1 MREALWIAL
10 VVLLVVLVWLQF
22 RGVTALR
29 DWGVAPSRAVITLR
43 AVNTVAVIALVIF
56 AYLKWVS

>member
-1 MREALWIAL
+1 VREALWIAL
-10 VVLLVVLVWLQF
+10 GALLVALVWLQL

-29 DWGVAPSRAVITLR
+29 DWGVTPSRAVLTLR
-43 AVNTVAVIALVIF
+43 AVNTIAVIALVVF